1 VAGEKQ
7 DGSFLRIEVV
17 DPDGLVFEG
26 DVAMVVIPAA
36 YGEIGILPKHAPL
49 VAKLDIGELRVKTL
63 NNQWMSLAV
72 AEGFVL
78 VQLDRVIVLADAAE
92 LATEIDEE
100 RAVRA
105 RDRAL
110 ANLAMI
116 KEGKAPTGAGQD
128 KLYPFREQTA
138 LKRQLNRLKVLRRA

>member
-1 VAGEKQ
+1 MAQ
-7 DGSFLRIEVV
+7 DSQGRRFLRVEVV

-36 YGEIGILPKHAPL
+36 YGEIGILPLHAPL
-49 VAKLDIGELRVKTL
+49 VAKLDIGEMRVKTL
-63 NNQWMSLAV
+63 QGEWTSLAV

-78 VQLDRVIVLADAAE
+78 VQQDRIIVLADAAE
-92 LATEIDEE
+92 LASEIDEE
-100 RAVRA
+100 RAIRA

-116 KEGKAPTGAGQD
+116 KEGKVPPGQE
-128 KLYPFREQTA
+128 KLYPFREQMA
-138 LKRQLNRLKVLRRA
+138 LRRQLNRLKVLRKA

>member
-1 VAGEKQ
+1 MASGQQ
-7 DGSFLRIEVV
+7 DTPFLRVEVV
-17 DPDGLVFEG
+17 DPDGLTFEG

-36 YGEIGILPKHAPL
+36 YGEIGILPQHAPL

-63 NNQWMSLAV
+63 GNQWMSLAV

-78 VQLDRVIVLADAAE
+78 VQQDRVIVLADSAE
-92 LATEIDEE
+92 LASEIDEE
-100 RAVRA
+100 KAIRA

-116 KEGKAPTGAGQD
+116 KEGKVPEGQE
-128 KLYPFREQTA
+128 KLYPFREQMA
-138 LKRQLNRLKVLRRA
+138 LKAALNLLKVLRKA

>member
-1 VAGEKQ
+1 MAEKQ
-7 DGSFLRIEVV
+7 EGSFLRVEVV

-63 NNQWMSLAV
+63 DNQWMSLAV
-72 AEGFVL
+72 AGGFAL

-92 LATEIDEE
+92 LANEIDEE
-100 RAVRA
+100 RAIRA

-110 ANLAMI
+110 NNLTLI
-116 KEGKAPTGAGQD
+116 KEGKVPAGQEQ
-128 KLYPFREQTA
+128 LYPFREQTA
-138 LKRQLNRLKVLRRA
+138 LKRQLNRLKVLRKV

>member
-1 VAGEKQ
+1 MAGEKQ

-17 DPDGLVFEG
+17 DPTGLVFEG

-49 VAKLDIGELRVKTL
+49 VAKLSIGELRVKTL
-63 NNQWMSLAV
+63 SNQWLSLAV
-72 AEGFVL
+72 AEGFAL
-78 VQLDRVIVLADAAE
+78 VQLDRVIVLCDDAE
-92 LATEIDEE
+92 LATDIDVEK
-100 RAVRA
+100 ATRA

-116 KEGKAPTGAGQD
+116 KEGRLPPGQD

-138 LKRQLNRLKVLRRA
+138 LRRELNRLKVARRG